1 MKIIKAKYEIVKP
14 NIEDKEVVREI
25 YRDLERIGRVCYLS
39 ENQITDQSSEAFIK
53 RLILNQHTAML
64 EHDHMTVIFTVD
76 RGISHELVRHRIAS
90 FAQESTRYCN
100 YSKGK
105 FGSEITVIEPV
116 FFQDISEQTKATVR
130 EVMDG
135 EPIGRSE
142 MFEEGITSNIQQ
154 YANWYNACRKAEK
167 NYFRM
172 LENGATPEQARDV
185 LPTSLKTNIVIT
197 TNFREW
203 RHIFDLRAAGI
214 TGKPHPQMKE
224 VMVPLL
230 MECASKMPVLFGDI
244 AELCEEE
251 KKDGSREQT
260 N

>member
-1 MKIIKAKYEIVKP
+1 MNIVKAGYEIIKPDIHDEQAVK
-14 NIEDKEVVREI
+14 DI
-25 YRDLERIGRVCYLS
+25 YRTLERIGRVCYKS
-39 ENQITDQSSEAFIK
+39 ENQITDETSEKFIQ
-53 RLILNQHTAML
+53 RLIANRHEAML
-64 EHDHMTVIFTVD
+64 EHGVMTVIFTVD
-76 RGISHELVRHRIAS
+76 RGVSHELVRHRMAS

-100 YSKGK
+100 YSKDK
-105 FGSEITVIEPV
+105 FGNEITVIEPV

-154 YANWYNACRKAEK
+154 YANWYSACRKAEK

-224 VMVPLL
+224 IMVPLL
-230 MECASKMPVLFGDI
+230 MECASKMPALFGDI
-244 AELCEEE
+244 AEICEED
-251 KKDGSREQT
+251 KL
-260 N
+260 